1 MGCCQDKDSHTS
13 DEQGKESEEVEEGGT
28 TKTPGGPRKWERGL
42 SPRDCPGGWTGEGK
56 AELSG
61 LVIPA
66 GSGRVDVDSPDQ
78 QRNRKSNESLLITVV
93 WRRLSLFSRR
103 GSARSTKRLSNQ
115 TQKHGCAVVEGKNE
129 EIPEEPEKG

>member
-13 DEQGKESEEVEEGGT
+13 DEQGKESEEVEE
-28 TKTPGGPRKWERGL
+28 
-42 SPRDCPGGWTGEGK
+42 
-56 AELSG
+56 
-61 LVIPA
+61 